1 MTFDDEFQARLDQL
15 DNILGP
21 LQDTTTERGHLDA
34 IRLHHANAHRNLAE
48 ARTLLNRLKQ
58 QTEEP

>member
-21 LQDTTTERGHLDA
+21 LQDIPAERLDQL
-34 IRLHHANAHRNLAE
+34 RRDYTRDRHEQHQE
-48 ARTLLNRLKQ
+48 Q
-58 QTEEP
+58 P